1 MEIETLILKL
11 KNGDKGAWKVFVEL
25 YGKRILNY
33 IYGFIK
39 QKQTAEELT
48 QEVFLRVYRNIEKIE
63 PKKEFLESYIFKV
76 AKNISIDH
84 WRKEKK
90 KKLMYEGTFFESSEP
105 EYELKDIVWKAMD
118 MLSDDLRSIL
128 ILREFDGYS
137 YEEISQIEKIPVG
150 TVKSKLNRAKI
161 KLAEAVKS
169 LQRRN

>member
-90 KKLMYEGTFFESSEP
+90 KKLMYDGTFFESSEP

>member
-1 MEIETLILKL
+1 MEIEALILKL
-11 KNGDKGAWKVFVEL
+11 KNEDKGAWKMFVEL

-33 IYGFIK
+33 IYGFTK

-48 QEVFLRVYRNIEKIE
+48 QEVFLRLYKNMNKIE
-63 PKKEFLESYIFKV
+63 PKKEIFESFIFRV

-90 KKLMYEGTFFESSEP
+90 KKIIYDGIFFGSSEP
-105 EYELKDIVWKAMD
+105 EYEAKDIVWKAMD
-118 MLSDDLRSIL
+118 MLSDDLKSIL

-169 LQRRN
+169 LQRRK